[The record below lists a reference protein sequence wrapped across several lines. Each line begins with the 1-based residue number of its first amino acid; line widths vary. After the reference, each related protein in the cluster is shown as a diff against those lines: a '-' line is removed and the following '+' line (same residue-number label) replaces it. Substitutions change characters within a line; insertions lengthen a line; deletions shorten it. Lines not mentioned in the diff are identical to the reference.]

1 MNIDHEGAS
10 PAAAVFDAY
19 GTIFDFGSAVRRRA
33 GTIGGSVA
41 TLIDTWRTKQLQ
53 YTWLRSLQQQYVNFE
68 QVTADALDY
77 ALDVV
82 AIRDD
87 ALRNDLLALYVTL
100 DAFPDALRALKELRN
115 ARIPCWILS
124 NGTPEMLD
132 AAVSAAG
139 LAPLIDG
146 VLSVESVGVYKPDPR
161 VYQLAVDELGVAAD
175 RLVFV
180 SANGWDAFAA
190 AHFGMSTVWCN
201 RAGQPAERLPGT
213 PTHQVTSLEDLAAVL
228 GVGGAGPKAR

>member
-1 MNIDHEGAS
+1 MKIDRDSAL

-19 GTIFDFGSAVRRRA
+19 GTIFDVGSAVRRRA

-53 YTWLRSLQQQYVNFE
+53 YTWLRSLQHQYVNFE
-68 QVTADALDY
+68 QVTAEALDY

-82 AIRDD
+82 GIRDD
-87 ALRNDLLALYVTL
+87 ALRNDLLTLYLTL
-100 DAFPDALRALKELRN
+100 DAFPDAVRALEELRN
-115 ARIPCWILS
+115 AGIPCWILS
-124 NGTPEMLD
+124 NGTSAMLS
-132 AAVSAAG
+132 AAVGAAG
-139 LAPLIDG
+139 LAPLVDG

-161 VYQLAVDELGVAAD
+161 VYQLAVDKLGVAAH

-213 PTHQVTSLEDLAAVL
+213 PIHQVTSLDGLAGLL
-228 GVGGAGPKAR
+228 GVGGAASSAT